1 MAEGYGQ
8 VSDEEEQVAASR
20 GRSID
25 RMQSL
30 RNKLVT
36 VVQEH
41 PDEAIK
47 AKARAR
53 LAELPKYDPGATE
66 ELEPSMDS
74 MAPKKNAPIM
84 GSTTPIRD
92 AASAIGNKGASML
105 ERIGVPV
112 VNMGHAAS
120 TVLSQ
125 PDKMINDPAYR
136 VNALRAIDKG
146 YLFGAGSKLGEMV
159 EPERVAQAQKQP
171 LDPQV
176 QSGLEAIGTMAPGGL
191 ASKAAGLAERGLTA
205 VPGLGR
211 LLARAP
217 KTGGALV
224 GAGGA
229 AAGGGAQAAGQTL
242 TSGGSVGEAGRA
254 AVSAATDP
262 ANLALGATGGAIQ
275 GAGAGMRANNP
286 DVQFLEQ
293 RGGRV
298 SLRDPGSG
306 GAMNS
311 PMVQAG
317 FENVPG
323 PLGGQSRK
331 VTEAGKGVVQRR
343 AADATADALEGRARG
358 ARETHMQAEAGAA
371 ASGALNAR
379 VDRRAVF
386 NEAQRMIDDPR
397 TPEAVKSAIQREVMG
412 GFFDEVSPQPRP
424 SGLLGPDGAPVPA
437 PPRDFSMSIAQANDL
452 KQKIQDAAKF
462 VPEGAPGAAKPHFA
476 RLSHEA
482 SQGLGPMGEINARSH
497 AQFDQIEDAR
507 AALGIPGS
515 ARKPITEAQRNTLG
529 NTLGRRGADTRSA
542 GKDVKPELETVLQ
555 NFPELRPF
563 IEAPEL
569 LQHRANLEFGVGIGG
584 GPVNKR
590 EMLHTLLRNMGPAQ
604 ARVLSPALETIGRQL
619 RAFAPAT
626 ASFMPENLGEGERR
640 RMDQR

>member
-1 MAEGYGQ
+1 M
-8 VSDEEEQVAASR
+8 SDEEEQRAAAR
-20 GRSID
+20 GRSVD

-41 PDEAIK
+41 PDEEVK

-53 LAELPKYDPGATE
+53 LAELPKYDPGNTGE
-66 ELEPSMDS
+66 MEPSMES

-92 AASAIGNKGASML
+92 AASAVGNKAGSIL

-120 TVLSQ
+120 TVLSD

-146 YLFGAGSKLGEMV
+146 YTFGIGSKLGEIV

-176 QSGLEAIGTMAPGGL
+176 AAGLETIGTMSPRGL
-191 ASKAAGLAERGLTA
+191 ASQVGGLAERGLTA
-205 VPGLGR
+205 IPGIGR

-217 KTGGALV
+217 KTGGAVV
-224 GAGGA
+224 GAGSA
-229 AAGGGAQAAGQTL
+229 ATAGGAMAGTQTL
-242 TSGGSVGEAGRA
+242 TSGGSLPEAGRA

-262 ANLALGATGGAIQ
+262 TNLFVGATGGAAQ

-293 RGGRV
+293 RGARV

-323 PLGGQSRK
+323 PLGGTSRK
-331 VTEAGKGVVQRR
+331 VTEAGKGRVQRL
-343 AADATADALEGRARG
+343 AADATADALEGRARA
-358 ARETHMQAEAGAA
+358 ARDEGMAA
-371 ASGALNAR
+371 TAALPPATRNAM

-386 NEAQRMIDDPR
+386 DEAQRMINDPR
-397 TPEAVKSAIQREVMG
+397 TPEAVKSAIQREVID
-412 GFFDEVSPQPRP
+412 GFFDVTNPAPRP
-424 SGLLGPDGAPVPA
+424 SGILGPNGQPMPA
-437 PPRDFSMSIAQANDL
+437 PPRDFNMSLSQANDL
-452 KQKIQDAAKF
+452 KMKIQDATKF
-462 VPEGAPGAAKPHFA
+462 AAAGTSQAAVKPHFA
-476 RLSHEA
+476 QLSHQA
-482 SQGLGPMGEINARSH
+482 SQGLGPMGQINANMHGR
-497 AQFDQIEDAR
+497 FNMIEDAR
-507 AALGIPGS
+507 EAVGIPGS
-515 ARKPITEAQRNTLG
+515 ARAPITEAQRNTLG

-563 IEAPEL
+563 VEAPEL
-569 LQHRANLEFGVGIGG
+569 LQRRSNMEFGAGVGGL
-584 GPVNKR
+584 PVQSR
-590 EMLHTLLRNMGPAQ
+590 DALRVLLRNLGPLQ
-604 ARVLSPALETIGRQL
+604 ARVLSPALEAIGRQL

-626 ASFMPENLGEGERR
+626 ANFMPENLGEGERR
-640 RMDQR
+640 RMDQ